1 MAQSSRK
8 LGWDADS
15 AVGLAV
21 GLGCLSRSRSRGRA
35 ELKLKQGMAR
45 DLQYTLALVAVATLW
60 AQPLSVY
67 AITIYEQLVNSNAR
81 WQLNGRG

>member
-1 MAQSSRK
+1 MAQSRK

-45 DLQYTLALVAVATLW
+45 DLQYACTGGSGNFVGAAAVRVCHNYL
-60 AQPLSVY
+60 
-67 AITIYEQLVNSNAR
+67 
-81 WQLNGRG
+81 